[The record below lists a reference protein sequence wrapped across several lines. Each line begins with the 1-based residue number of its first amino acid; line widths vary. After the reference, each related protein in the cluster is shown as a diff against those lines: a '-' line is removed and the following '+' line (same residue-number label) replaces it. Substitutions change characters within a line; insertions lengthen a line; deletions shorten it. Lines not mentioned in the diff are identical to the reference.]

1 SLHWSEISL
10 EERLARIRETKN
22 DDPRTIRLRSDLCA
36 ELAAR
41 QPSEPSERVFKFR
54 QGGHLKYL
62 LVRAKLAALGL
73 SCPVR
78 RPTGWK
84 QPPNRLHWANFHTF
98 RHTYATWMRKFG
110 GLDEIGLVATGNWR
124 DPRSARRY
132 AHAVPR
138 EEWSKVDSLPSVS
151 RGKSVESR

>member
-1 SLHWSEISL
+1 
-10 EERLARIRETKN
+10 
-22 DDPRTIRLRSDLCA
+22 
-36 ELAAR
+36 
-41 QPSEPSERVFKFR
+41 VFKFR

-84 QPPNRLHWANFHTF
+84 QPTNRLHWANFHTF

-138 EEWSKVDSLPSVS
+138 EEWNKVDSLPSVT